1 MFSVQ
6 ALRKMKDLTF
16 KELLRSRH
24 AYVIVIPVFLI
35 LILIGYLAPQGLE
48 IFHYQ
53 PEAQNRVLSNLLTG
67 FIAIPSTVLAISA
80 ILFAILQVSNRK
92 ITIIEMVFQNSYVI
106 PLIYWA
112 IINILLLI
120 IIQLISDS
128 YNAYYIIR
136 LLVCMSYNLMF
147 LLVGLLFTLYHCFRY
162 LDYTYITDDFIIDI
176 YSQLNKEKKGSA
188 GFDAQRLRQKSKE
201 VYAEIADAIRKDD
214 TIIVLKY
221 LKSFAHTLALNPSSN
236 YISDFN
242 KSLAR
247 WTLSSM
253 RGTSNV
259 MFGAFIEFWRTQL
272 TNRIEGKAKFI
283 FSNIDRVPLWAY
295 RMAEKDESARTAIA
309 DAFALRLKE
318 ITQKYVYTAKENEQ
332 LKPGADFE
340 NLIVVYVEFSELIKY
355 IAQNGDVKTL
365 LIVANKVSQMTET
378 FKFKHYRR
386 NTNIIANN
394 RVRQQA
400 LETGFEGGDYANYLT
415 LKKAV
420 DDINLIL
427 IGNLYW
433 LIFQRFNG
441 NLREADFPHLKTI
454 INLLDAQIN
463 YNESLQRIVDIFMRE
478 DERWGWEEWI
488 WNGEERLDGKVYT
501 VATAL
506 DMFGAGFAVSLLKHP
521 ELNLGRHMVND
532 FQHLKFLL
540 DRAKTNLQILRANP
554 GSWPQLFD
562 MEIEAFTARIDQVLV
577 NIDRVDENIEND
589 FSQRLAAAPLSP
601 AKEEAFRNLIA
612 QQWEETR
619 ELSRIFEHFGAIE
632 VNPAEN
638 LKDAGPNINMNKG
651 RTMFV
656 DGALYQFIYGIEW
669 GKAVNRGVDSRFAEL
684 IRGIAKESKDDSLDK
699 IFDKGIKGLKVN
711 GHKANLIIIDMGLF
725 YANELALSS
734 TGKYSSSVNHNNPFP
749 FEIAGFYDNEIPII
763 ALRSFDF
770 NKLTAVV
777 ALPDA
782 LTMQQRQEENNYG
795 KNLKIEISE
804 INLEQANQ
812 MIAERQE
819 QSRENLSVH
828 DLMASMMVHIHQI
841 FDFKIVD
848 HQAIKAY
855 HSNLENF
862 GN

>member
-1 MFSVQ
+1 
-6 ALRKMKDLTF
+6 MKDLTF
-16 KELLRSRH
+16 NEILRSRH
-24 AYVIVIPVFLI
+24 AYVILIPLFVFLI
-35 LILIGYLAPQGLE
+35 LIGYAAPVGLE
-48 IFHYQ
+48 IFHYK

-92 ITIIEMVFQNSYVI
+92 ITIIQMVFQNSYVI

-120 IIQLISDS
+120 IIQLVSDT
-128 YNAYYIIR
+128 YKAYYIIR
-136 LLVCMSYNLMF
+136 LLVCMSYNLIF
-147 LLVGLLFTLYHCFRY
+147 LLFGLLFTLYHCFRY

-176 YSQLNKEKKGSA
+176 YSQLNKEKKGSP

-221 LKSFAHTLALNPSSN
+221 LKSFGHTLALNPSSN
-236 YISDFN
+236 YIADFN

-247 WTLSSM
+247 WTLASM

-272 TNRIEGKAKFI
+272 ANKIEGKAKFI

-318 ITQKYVYTAKENEQ
+318 ITQKYVYSAKENEQ
-332 LKPGADFE
+332 LKPGTDFE
-340 NLIVVYVEFSELIKY
+340 NLIVIYVEFSELIKY
-355 IAQNGDVKTL
+355 IAQKGDVKTL
-365 LIVANKVSQMTET
+365 LIVTNKVSQMTET

-386 NTNIIANN
+386 NMNIVANN
-394 RVRQQA
+394 RARLQA
-400 LETGFEGGDYANYLT
+400 LHIGFEEGEYANYLI

-441 NLREADFPHLKTI
+441 NLREADFPHLKEI
-454 INLLDAQIN
+454 ITLLDAQIN
-463 YNESLQRIVDIFMRE
+463 YNESLQRIIDIFMME

-532 FQHLKFLL
+532 FQSLKFLL
-540 DRAKTNLQILRANP
+540 DRAKTNLQALSASP

-562 MEIEAFTARIDQVLV
+562 MDIEAFTARIDQVLA

-601 AKEEAFRNLIA
+601 AKEEAFRNFIA

-619 ELSRIFEHFGAIE
+619 ELSRVFEHFGAVE

-638 LKDAGPNINMNKG
+638 LQDAGPNIKMNKG

-656 DGALYQFIYGIEW
+656 DGDLYQFIYGIEW
-669 GKAVNRGVDSRFAEL
+669 GRAVNRGVDSRFAEL
-684 IRGIAKESKDDSLDK
+684 IRGIAKESKDDTLDK
-699 IFDKGIKGLKVN
+699 IFDKGIKGLKTN
-711 GHKANLIIIDMGLF
+711 GYKANLIIIDMGLF

-734 TGKYSSSVNHNNPFP
+734 TGKYSSAVNHNNPFP
-749 FEIAGFYDNEIPII
+749 FEIAGFYDNEIPIV

-782 LTMQQRQEENNYG
+782 LIMQQRQEENNYG

-804 INLEQANQ
+804 ITIEQANQ

-819 QSRENLSVH
+819 QNRENLSVH
-828 DLMASMMVHIHQI
+828 ELMASMIVHIHQI
-841 FDFKIVD
+841 FDFKVAD
-848 HQAIKAY
+848 SKAIKVY
-855 HSNLENF
+855 QSNLENF